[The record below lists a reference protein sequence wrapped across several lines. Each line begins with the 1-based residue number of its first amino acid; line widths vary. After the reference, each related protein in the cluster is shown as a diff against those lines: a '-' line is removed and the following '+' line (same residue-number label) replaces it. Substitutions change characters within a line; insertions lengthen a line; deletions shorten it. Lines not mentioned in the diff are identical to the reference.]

1 MKSLGKLRKFALQK
15 SDGKEKREYQPSAHL
30 NDLAQA
36 SQDMQDMRNCYDSL
50 LSAAAATANSA
61 YESLRD
67 MGTCLLEKTALNDD
81 EESGKV
87 LSVLGNVQFDL
98 QKLVDSYRSHV
109 ILTITTPSES
119 LLNELRTVEEGLSW
133 SPCHWLDTLTTL
145 EMKRQCDEK
154 RNLYEY
160 MVAQQK
166 EKGKSK
172 SGKMEVCTSQELQAA
187 RDEYDEEATLCVFRL
202 KSLKQGQCRSLLTQA
217 ARHHA
222 AQLNFFRKGL
232 KFLEAVEP
240 HIRLVTEKQHID
252 YQLSGLDDGEDGEN
266 EGVETNDDGEL
277 SFDYR
282 QNKQGLD
289 AVSTSRNSMEL
300 DQVDIPCPQVSTVE
314 NAEVNLN
321 KSMGEHNFNREHRVG
336 SHSAPIFAEKKFD
349 PAERAREMQPSA
361 RKFHSYVLPTPVD
374 VKSSI
379 SRTNGSDL
387 QLRPTSHIGSSQS
400 LWHSSPLEP
409 EKREKDFTDDN
420 LSVPTISKAQL
431 KLKESNSNNPS
442 VQVPPTLP
450 QGLSLPQCDAHYAY
464 DTKKFKRQA
473 FSGPLTNKPLSTKTS
488 LSASG
493 PITSSELPQLVS
505 GLLSRVHTLHPSS
518 SPKVSPSASPPIV
531 SSPKISELHE
541 LPRPPGGLASKPAS
555 SSTEHSAPLVL
566 RNQELSP
573 TNKSQAGAFS
583 SASPLPTPPP
593 LTIPRS
599 FSIPFS
605 NKRGITVHV
614 AKPLESPQH
623 PVKAE
628 EVVSPPLTPISLS
641 NIKLLSTVSEVDSHS
656 GQIKVSES

>member
-1 MKSLGKLRKFALQK
+1 MRGSLTEKSGVVELTVRRHVQQ
-15 SDGKEKREYQPSAHL
+15 SWED
-30 NDLAQA
+30 
-36 SQDMQDMRNCYDSL
+36 
-50 LSAAAATANSA
+50 
-61 YESLRD
+61 
-67 MGTCLLEKTALNDD
+67 
-81 EESGKV
+81 GKV
-87 LSVLGNVQFDL
+87 LSVLGNVEFDL

-109 ILTITTPSES
+109 ILTISTPSDS

-133 SPCHWLDTLTTL
+133 SPCHRLDTLTTS

-187 RDEYDEEATLCVFRL
+187 RDEYDKEATLCVFRL

-222 AQLNFFRKGL
+222 AQLNFFRRGL

-240 HIRLVTEKQHID
+240 HRRLVTEKQHID

-266 EGVETNDDGEL
+266 EGLNSLQTNDDGEL
-277 SFDYR
+277 SFDSR

-321 KSMGEHNFNREHRVG
+321 KSVVEQNFNREHRVG

-379 SRTNGSDL
+379 SITNGSDL
-387 QLRPTSHIGSSQS
+387 QLRPTSHIGSTHS

-409 EKREKDFTDDN
+409 EKREKDCTDDN
-420 LSVPTISKAQL
+420 LSVPAISKAQL
-431 KLKESNSNNPS
+431 KLKESSSNNPS
-442 VQVPPTLP
+442 VQ
-450 QGLSLPQCDAHYAY
+450 
-464 DTKKFKRQA
+464 
-473 FSGPLTNKPLSTKTS
+473 TS

-505 GLLSRVHTLHPSS
+505 GLLSRVHTLRPSS

-541 LPRPPGGLASKPAS
+541 LPRPPGGLASKPVS

-605 NKRGITVHV
+605 NKRGMAVHV
-614 AKPLESPQH
+614 AKPLESPQR

-656 GQIKVSES
+656 GQIKGSFSPWWLVIDCNVNSALHNFVIRMIPVS